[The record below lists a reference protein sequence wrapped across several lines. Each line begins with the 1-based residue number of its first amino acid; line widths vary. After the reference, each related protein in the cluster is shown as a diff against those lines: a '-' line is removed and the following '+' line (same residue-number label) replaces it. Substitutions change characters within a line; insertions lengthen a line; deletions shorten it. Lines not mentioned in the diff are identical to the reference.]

1 MARITTIHFK
11 NENIGD
17 ITTGIKSGS
26 LKLEKILDDN
36 SQLKFGTCNSSK
48 FSCTL
53 LGASDL
59 TGEEISVYQTVDG
72 IKYKLF
78 SGVITSCVLDKNKVD
93 RNLIAYDK
101 MYTMRKLN
109 VWDWYNQ
116 LTFPIPLKD
125 FRDSLFDYL
134 GIVQVT
140 QTLTNDTMLI
150 SKTVSQT
157 EMSLETVLTAICELN
172 GCYGIMNEEGLFEY
186 LDLNNHTIKN
196 ISSNVRSSSEY
207 ELYTVKRIDCVQ
219 LMFEDGDVGVSYG
232 DGSNKYQVVGNFLIY
247 GKTEAELNRIAVNL
261 FSVISD
267 IVVTPANL
275 ELIKTDYSLRL
286 GDRVLFT
293 DRFGV
298 EYTTIILKQ
307 ELSGVQFINESC
319 SCELDEYRTETTSD
333 FESEIRKLM
342 GKSNVLRRD
351 INQTQST
358 IIDVEKGLQNQITQT
373 ANSLSI
379 QISTLGKEI
388 SKEYD
393 TYILKE
399 VPTLENYPAIDWH
412 EYLYPGNDT
421 YPGLATGWFYTYETY
436 FPHLG
441 SVAYVEGTLDSY
453 KFILDANG
461 QFRWKQVQDTQV
473 AYIQEQI
480 HQLQVTDTELSDKI
494 QTNTLTLTAQGERLE
509 TAEANIKANS
519 KSLTTKISKTTYDKD
534 KENMLSDINSQFQ
547 QLSNQIS
554 LCVTQKSY
562 DANTVSALVVEYA
575 LSSSNTSAPTS
586 GWSTTAPTA
595 NSGKYMWQRT
605 SYRYAD
611 GSTKVSQVTCI
622 QGAKGD
628 TGVGIKS
635 IITYYYLS
643 KSSTSVTGG
652 SWSTICPTYT
662 GTKDNPKY
670 YWTKQR
676 ITWDDNSVVDTTP
689 VVDYGISSANQTSKT
704 TEAKLELK
712 IDKDDKGQIISMI
725 NASADLINLKSNR
738 FQLSSTY
745 ATINKDG
752 SVKFTSGEIGGWTI
766 GTTDLHTTKTNSG
779 YVKLSSGTSSNAN
792 FIEAGLST
800 SSPLFRVAKD
810 GKTYI
815 KSGSIGNWLI
825 ENNALYADYKSGG
838 YTYRAYI
845 QPPTSLSTWVYSIQK
860 SGYNNL
866 NFSYRWLV
874 TADGDMQFNVESGK
888 GITLNGAAGIET
900 GLYRDKLL
908 MYYRTLDPNNDFLKY
923 SELGKGYLWLD
934 ARNSNYSMGHYTENN
949 GNTHAVF
956 SVMGDNPTSFATLDC
971 RTYVWNDFHCNS
983 LIQDSDANVKNSIE
997 PLDKQ
1002 KTANF
1007 IYSLIPS
1014 QFKFNGNHN
1023 RLHHGLI
1030 AQEVKEAMGND
1041 DWGLFIDRSVN
1052 ETDWEISIEDINGNR
1067 TNIPNQAQYSLRYTE
1082 LIADLIATVQSQ
1094 NERIE
1099 QLEKLVVS

>member
-1 MARITTIHFK
+1 MARETVIHFK
-11 NENIGD
+11 NKD
-17 ITTGIKSGS
+17 IDDINRGIKSGS
-26 LKLEKILDDN
+26 LTVEEILDDN
-36 SQLKFGTCNSSK
+36 NQLKFGTCNSSK
-48 FSCTL
+48 FTVTL
-53 LGASDL
+53 IGATDL
-59 TGEEISVYQTVDG
+59 TGEEIEVYQNVDG
-72 IKYKLF
+72 IRNDIF
-78 SGVITSCVLDKNKVD
+78 SGVVSSCVLDKNMVD
-93 RNLIAYDK
+93 RKLTAYDK
-101 MYTMRKLN
+101 LYSYKDID
-109 VWDWYNQ
+109 VWDWYNK
-116 LTFPIPLKD
+116 LTYPISLLE
-125 FRDSLFDYL
+125 FRNSLFEYM
-134 GIVQVT
+134 GITQVQ
-140 QTLTNDTMLI
+140 QTLVNDTMLI

-157 EMSLETVLTAICELN
+157 EMSFETVLEAICELN
-172 GCYGIMNEEGLFEY
+172 GCYGIMNRQGLFEY
-186 LDLNNHTIKN
+186 VTLDNSTITDIKG
-196 ISSNVRSSSEY
+196 NVRSSSEY
-207 ELYTVKRIDCVQ
+207 ELYTVKRIDKVQ
-219 LMFEDGDVGVSYG
+219 LMFEDGDIGVSYG
-232 DGSNKYQVVGNFLIY
+232 EGDNKYSVVGNFLLY

-275 ELIKTDYSLRL
+275 ELIKTDYKLRL

-293 DRFGV
+293 DRFGN
-298 EYTTIILKQ
+298 EYTTIILKL
-307 ELSGVQFINESC
+307 EMSGVQLINETC
-319 SCELDEYRTETTSD
+319 GCELDEYRDETTTD
-333 FESEIRKLM
+333 AESEIRKLM
-342 GKSNVLRRD
+342 GKANIFKRD
-351 INQTQST
+351 IEQTKST
-358 IIDVEKGLQNQITQT
+358 IIDVEKGLRNEITQT

-393 TYILKE
+393 TYVLKE
-399 VPTLENYPAIDWH
+399 PPTLENYPAIDWH
-412 EYLYPGNDT
+412 EYIYPGNDT
-421 YPGLATGWFYTYETY
+421 YPSSTLYWAYTYETY

-441 SVAYVEGTLDSY
+441 SVAYVEGTIDSY
-453 KFILDANG
+453 KFILDSNG
-461 QFRWKQVQDTQV
+461 QFRWKQVQDTQM

-480 HQLQVTDTELSDKI
+480 HKLELTDEGLEEKI
-494 QTNTLTLTAQGERLE
+494 TTNTKTITAQGERLE
-509 TAEANIKANS
+509 TAETQIKANS
-519 KSLTTKISKTTYDKD
+519 ESLTTKISKTTYDKD
-534 KENMLSDINSQFQ
+534 KQNMLSDINSQFQ

-554 LCVTQKSY
+554 LCVTQKTY

-643 KSSTSVTGG
+643 KSSTSTTGG

-676 ITWDDNSVVDTTP
+676 ITWDDNSVVDTAP

-766 GTTDLHTTKTNSG
+766 GTSDLHTTKTNSG
-779 YVKLSSGTSSNAN
+779 YVKLSSGISSNVN

-825 ENNALYADYKSGG
+825 ENNALYADYISGG

-845 QPPTSLSTWVYSIQK
+845 QPPTSINTWVYSIQK
-860 SGYNNL
+860 SGYGNKAFN
-866 NFSYRWLV
+866 YRWYV

-888 GITLNGAAGIET
+888 GITLNGAAGVEVE
-900 GLYRDKLL
+900 LYRDNVNLF
-908 MYYRTLDPNNDFLKY
+908 YRTLNSNYDYLK
-923 SELGKGYLWLD
+923 STKIGKGYVYIDSTNAPWSY
-934 ARNSNYSMGHYTENN
+934 NNYN
-949 GNTHAVF
+949 
-956 SVMGDNPTSFATLDC
+956 ATL
-971 RTYVWNDFHCNS
+971 S
-983 LIQDSDANVKNSIE
+983 IMGGGAEIQGQVIVHDTITCTDIAYSSDKNVKNDIH
-997 PLDKQ
+997 PLDIQ
-1002 KTANF
+1002 DTAEF

-1014 QFKFNGNHN
+1014 EFKFNGHS
-1023 RLHHGLI
+1023 RKHHGLI
-1030 AQEVKEAMGND
+1030 AQEVKEAMGTG
-1041 DWGLFIDRSVN
+1041 DWGLFIDKSHDTQDWQSKIYDKNGKCIGIQKN
-1052 ETDWEISIEDINGNR
+1052 E
-1067 TNIPNQAQYSLRYTE
+1067 AQYTLRYIE

-1094 NERIE
+1094 NERIK
-1099 QLEKLVVS
+1099 QLEKLVVN